1 MASPPR
7 ASSPQAQTRDVTRWW
22 GETRESRKRVLIID
36 DDRALSNLVS
46 FVMRHDGFDV
56 VTAND
61 GDEGIREATTSQ
73 FDAVILDLRMPGKD
87 GRTVFREMREAGVRS
102 PVLILSAFNARQAME
117 ELGADAYLNKP
128 FEPTELAN
136 AVRRLLSR

>member
-1 MASPPR
+1 VKDA
-7 ASSPQAQTRDVTRWW
+7 TRWL
-22 GETRESRKRVLIID
+22 GQTPESRLRVLIID

-46 FVMRHDGFDV
+46 FIMRHDGFEV

-61 GDEGIREATTSQ
+61 GDHGIREATTSQ

-87 GRTVFREMREAGVRS
+87 GRTVFRELREAGVQS
-102 PVLILSAFNARQAME
+102 PVLILSAFNARQAQE
-117 ELGADAYLNKP
+117 ELGAEAYLNKP